1 MRFNKVM
8 SAVLFASAFTIIS
21 CSQVDELDQQ
31 SPNSG
36 KNIVEISVIDAGVYG
51 DTPTRAIEDGYAT
64 TFEVGDAIGVYGIKG
79 GAILVENKKFTLEE
93 DGTWKV
99 LGEPIQFVEE
109 EMGETKFYAYY
120 PYRPAGVKFNAG
132 VGLANDPFAET
143 VNSWNIGA
151 NLEGEN
157 YTQYDLMTSEVTDI
171 TPSGALGKVNFVLN
185 HRMSIAAISLPGKI
199 YNFQNT
205 ETTIDPYTLPA
216 TPGDFKVKQGAEV
229 EKVVKP
235 FYDKKNGLY
244 RILVKPNVEYAISG
258 TYILEKKK
266 EYTSTRTAEQ
276 CIEGKATKFNIKG
289 SSETLHTLQV
299 GDYYCTDGSIVGKDE
314 AAPDHAIGVVYFVGN
329 PQPSV
334 LYGESKYTEYKDIM
348 RYDFPNCKHGL
359 VIALESGKARI
370 NNSGATEKSETWKF
384 SDSKGL
390 YIDTWKN
397 SYEEGDRYAN
407 VTSGGKIPPLIDML
421 GYNNTKIMKLSQSDD
436 AIKGRSNI
444 MCQVLNYYS
453 TQTIIAPSLS
463 TGWFCPSLGDLN
475 TVLKDYEAINKSMVA
490 AGSTLEQRVLNGDM
504 SKDNGAYWTS
514 SVRNE
519 SAQFISGLTT
529 DEEDAKKGYAVT
541 NNAGGTQQYFRFCLA
556 F

>member
-120 PYRPAGVKFNAG
+120 PYRSAGVKFNAE
-132 VGLANDPFAET
+132 VDLADDPFAET

-185 HRMSIAAISLPGKI
+185 HRMSIAAISLPGKV

-229 EKVVKP
+229 EKVINP

-244 RILVKPNVEYAISG
+244 RILVKPNVEYTISG

-266 EYTSTRTAEQ
+266 EYTSTRNAEQ

-289 SSETLHTLQV
+289 SIETLHTLQV
-299 GDYYCTDGSIVGKDE
+299 GDYYCADGSIVGKDE

-334 LYGESKYTEYKDIM
+334 LYGESKYTEYKDVM
-348 RYDFPNCKHGL
+348 RKDFPNCKHGL
-359 VIALESGKARI
+359 VIALKDA
-370 NNSGATEKSETWKF
+370 NNGASTMFSKSK
-384 SDSKGL
+384 SLD
-390 YIDTWKN
+390 IDKWKN
-397 SYEEGDRYAN
+397 DSYEAGAQYVN
-407 VTSGGKIPPLIDML
+407 VMSNPVLTDML
-421 GYNNTKIMKLSQSDD
+421 GYNNTKIMQVGQDYEAILS
-436 AIKGRSNI
+436 RSNT
-444 MCQVLNYYS
+444 MCTVLEGYE
-453 TQTIIAPSLS
+453 TVAPAPSLS
-463 TGWFCPSLGDLN
+463 TGWFCPSFGDFN
-475 TVLKDYEAINKSMVA
+475 TIIKNYETVNANIVLAGGGLKQYPEIFIVAWNKIKDS
-490 AGSTLEQRVLNGDM
+490 
-504 SKDNGAYWTS
+504 YWAS
-514 SVRNE
+514 SVRNTD
-519 SAQFISGLTT
+519 SQWITGLNAEET
-529 DEEDAKKGYAVT
+529 DGKQTGIAACNSSSNV
-541 NNAGGTQQYFRFCLA
+541 QHFRFCLA